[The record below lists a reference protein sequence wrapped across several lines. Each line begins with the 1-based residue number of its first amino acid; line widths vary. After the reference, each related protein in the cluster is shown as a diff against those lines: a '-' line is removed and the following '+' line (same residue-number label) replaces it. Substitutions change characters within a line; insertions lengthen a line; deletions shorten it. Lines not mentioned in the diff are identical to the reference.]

1 MNDCTHVFAPC
12 PDECTSYLYR
22 ATEITAKA
30 KRELDRDRITNFFG
44 MVFVA
49 LLLELGLLI
58 GGVSIWQAGA
68 ANISNTISQ
77 NKDA

>member
-1 MNDCTHVFAPC
+1 MGDCTHVFAPC

-22 ATEITAKA
+22 ATEITTKA
-30 KRELDRDRITNFFG
+30 KLELSRDRITKFAVMFFIA
-44 MVFVA
+44 VA
-49 LLLELGLLI
+49 LEAGLLI